1 MPVEEHEVHESVR
14 HSADKL
20 YGCNSNKRLQ
30 NGYWLQEREYRQN
43 GTYIMMHK
51 FIPHKMS
58 VDCRNYYL
66 WYSDPGCRGCNLP
79 KDREYAQ
86 RMQSL
91 S

>member
-51 FIPHKMS
+51 FVEHRMS
-58 VDCRNYYL
+58 FNCRNYYL
-66 WYSDPGCRGCNLP
+66 WYSDPGCRNCSKP
-79 KDREYAQ
+79 KDRAYAQ